1 MIPEKV
7 SNYIKSKG
15 SYILREDKIN
25 CIDTIHSLDI
35 DLSSEFSS
43 FYQEIYCDLISPK
56 PIADLLDIDDI
67 KEQFYYV
74 KDRYDLPDEYIPL
87 TSDESEG
94 MYLFN
99 KKNGSVYDFNLSEYD
114 TFMKG
119 KISPRWKTFNDF
131 LIWYF
136 DESNVDD
143 I

>member
-119 KISPRWKTFNDF
+119 KISPRW
-131 LIWYF
+131 
-136 DESNVDD
+136 
-143 I
+143 

>member
-1 MIPEKV
+1 MIPKKV
-7 SNYIKSKG
+7 SDYIKSKDW
-15 SYILREDKIN
+15 YILREDNASCVDAIRA
-25 CIDTIHSLDI
+25 LGI

-67 KEQFYYV
+67 KEQFDYI
-74 KDRYDLPDEYIPL
+74 KDRYELSDDYIPL

-99 KKNGSVYDFNLSEYD
+99 KKNNSVYDFNLSEYD
-114 TFMKG
+114 SFIEG
-119 KISPRWKTFNDF
+119 KINPRWSSFNDF

-136 DESNVDD
+136 DESNLDD